1 MTQINDKDVTIDDV
15 AAKIQAINGA
25 QSAFATIESIKPGA
39 IEYATKMWLAEL
51 KLDLM
56 TLQVED
62 KYW

>member
-1 MTQINDKDVTIDDV
+1 MMQINDKDITIDDV
-15 AAKIQAINGA
+15 AAKIQAINAA
-25 QSAFATIESIKPGA
+25 QGAFATIESIKPCA

>member
-1 MTQINDKDVTIDDV
+1 MTQINDKDITIDDV
-15 AAKIQAINGA
+15 AAKIQAINAA

-39 IEYATKMWLAEL
+39 IEYVTKMWLAEL

>member
-1 MTQINDKDVTIDDV
+1 MTQINDKDVTIDV
-15 AAKIQAINGA
+15 AAKIQAINAA

>member
-15 AAKIQAINGA
+15 PAKIQAINAA